1 MNYLLIEERAWNK
14 LQNHIRHMTE
24 RLRQMER
31 YLIPA
36 TEDG

>member
-1 MNYLLIEERAWNK
+1 MDYLLIEERAWNE
-14 LQNHIRHMTE
+14 LQNYVCHMTE